1 MKVVCLGIWLRVR
14 GDKNCNVSSS
24 IYFHEEKT
32 IKLLRIQ
39 PCPREREREILF
51 PIFSV
56 KFRASDYYC
65 SFMKIF
71 R

>member
-39 PCPREREREILF
+39 PCPRERERE
-51 PIFSV
+51 
-56 KFRASDYYC
+56 KFC
-65 SFMKIF
+65 SPYFQLSFVHLITIVVS
-71 R
+71 